1 MVIALINL
9 NIEWS
14 IFKVITL
21 ILMLI
26 SSVVIF
32 FSLFLIMASYCFV
45 TVQALEVRNLLTDG
59 GKHLAQYSIGIFRK
73 GIAFVFTFII
83 PYAFVNYYP
92 LLYFIGKSNNMWY
105 MLSPLLVFIFI
116 IPAFLSFKWGMKKY
130 ASVGS

>member
-1 MVIALINL
+1 M
-9 NIEWS
+9 
-14 IFKVITL
+14 ITL